1 MLRIERKS
9 RKASYYVGIKEKS
22 RLLTPTFLA
31 AFGIAFSL
39 HFAGILL
46 FHISPVKLRHA
57 DLIFRPVQVKIDYLP
72 LIDSGVLAE
81 LENDAPPRPEI
92 LEPPHS
98 EPKVNP
104 LGPAPVLHRIAYPS
118 VKAGVN
124 FPFGLD
130 QFRSYAPN
138 FIALAP
144 PSISKRGPV
153 IIRVGGELSKK
164 NYSLKEFDLDS
175 LLPPA
180 VSGGFWQKKAV
191 VFRVKMENRTG
202 RIFWMAPISDHERKK
217 LLRLGEKVLARLQF
231 EKSERGATTEG
242 EIEIEFAIETG
253 ELSS

>member
-31 AFGIAFSL
+31 AFGIAFAL

-57 DLIFRPVQVKIDYLP
+57 DLIFRPVQVNIDYLP

-81 LENDAPPRPEI
+81 LENEAAPRPEI
-92 LEPPHS
+92 PEPPHS
-98 EPKVNP
+98 EPKIKP
-104 LGPAPVLHRIAYPS
+104 LGIAPVAHRIAYPHMKQS
-118 VKAGVN
+118 VN

-138 FIALAP
+138 FIALSP
-144 PSISKRGPV
+144 PSFSKRDPV
-153 IIRVGGELSKK
+153 TIRVGGDLSQK
-164 NYSLKEFDLDS
+164 NYFLKELDMAS

-180 VSGGFWQKKAV
+180 ATGGYLVRKAIA
-191 VFRVKMENRTG
+191 FRVKLENRTG
-202 RIFWMAPISDHERKK
+202 RIFWLAPISDHERKK
-217 LLRLGEKVLARLQF
+217 LLHLGEKVLARLQF
-231 EKSERGATTEG
+231 EKSERGITTEG
-242 EIEIEFAIETG
+242 EIEIEFTMESG